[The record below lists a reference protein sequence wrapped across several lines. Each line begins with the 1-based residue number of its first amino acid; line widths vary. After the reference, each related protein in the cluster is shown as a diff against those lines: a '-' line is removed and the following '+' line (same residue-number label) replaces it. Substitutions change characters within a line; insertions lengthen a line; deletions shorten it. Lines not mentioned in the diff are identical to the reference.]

1 MWLTIAYSPEAI
13 AEHAMALILTLNRKT
28 HRAFNRVRE
37 NNFSLT
43 GLLGHTL
50 YGKTAGVVG
59 TGKIGM
65 CMVRILLGFGM
76 KVLAY
81 DIIQNPEVEQL
92 GGTYCG
98 NLHELLSQSHIVSL
112 HAPLLESTKY
122 MINSE
127 SIKSM
132 RPGSLLVNTS
142 RGGLVEH
149 KAIIEALKKRQ
160 IGGLA
165 IDVYENEEG
174 LFFKNHEDEIMED
187 DVIARLMSFPNVLVT
202 GHQAFFTVESL
213 REIAAI
219 TVNNFTC
226 WADGKECKNVVS

>member
-1 MWLTIAYSPEAI
+1 LLTIVAYSPEAI

-37 NNFSLT
+37 NNFDLS

-50 YGKTAGVVG
+50 HGKTAGVVG

-65 CMVRILLGFGM
+65 CMVRILKGFGM
-76 KVLAY
+76 KVVAY
-81 DIIQNPEVEQL
+81 DVIHNPELEEL
-92 GGTYCG
+92 GGTYCT
-98 NLHELLSQSHIVSL
+98 NLRELLSQSHIVSL

-127 SIKSM
+127 SVQWM

-142 RGGLVEH
+142 RGALVKH
-149 KAIIEALKKRQ
+149 TAIIEALKKKHL
-160 IGGLA
+160 GGLA

-174 LFFKNHEDEIMED
+174 LFFKNHEGEILDD

-219 TVNNFTC
+219 TLDNLRCFEE
-226 WADGKECKNVVS
+226 GKECKNVVC